1 MKFINFVIFKEPIP
15 VSNGSV
21 NSELIG
27 GIVGALLSV
36 IVAVVILLTVLCLY
50 RRYHCT
56 AKISMKEIDL

>member
-1 MKFINFVIFKEPIP
+1 M
-15 VSNGSV
+15 SSGSV

-56 AKISMKEIDL
+56 AKISMKETDP